1 MDQQFFKYS
10 VGVLLCYITFIL
22 CLFFLF
28 LLFFFFRDSNSRF
41 KESDA
46 FVGFQKDT
54 PASVIFQAT
63 ALTRVDPD
71 DLDARKEDVCDI
83 TRII

>member
-1 MDQQFFKYS
+1 MLY
-10 VGVLLCYITFIL
+10 YISFMS
-22 CLFFLF
+22 LF
-28 LLFFFFRDSNSRF
+28 LFFFRDSNSRF

-63 ALTRVDPD
+63 ALTRVNPD
-71 DLDARKEDVCDI
+71 DLDARKDVCDI

>member
-1 MDQQFFKYS
+1 MDQQFFKCS
-10 VGVLLCYITFIL
+10 VGILLCYIAFL
-22 CLFFLF
+22 DVSFFSSYSF
-28 LLFFFFRDSNSRF
+28 SDSNSKF

-63 ALTRVDPD
+63 ALTRVDQD

>member
-1 MDQQFFKYS
+1 MDQQFFKCS
-10 VGVLLCYITFIL
+10 VGVLLCYITFL
-22 CLFFLF
+22 LYLFFSF
-28 LLFFFFRDSNSRF
+28 YSFSDSNSRF

-63 ALTRVDPD
+63 ALTCVDPD
-71 DLDARKEDVCDI
+71 DLDARKEDVCNI